1 MDSNKSEE
9 CIEVSA
15 VAKILGVSTTTVY
28 NKLSGDWLP
37 YKRKIG
43 GLTMVELAALT
54 EEQREQAREILS
66 KRSNDFENDWK
77 YVESVLKDQIES
89 LKRENERMEKLL
101 EDANRRIGE
110 KDTTIASLAGQLAEL
125 TERALKTT
133 EQAQFLTAQAQTA
146 AAALPEPETE
156 KRRPFGRWRTKK

>member
-77 YVESVLKDQIES
+77 YVESVLKLQIET
-89 LKRENERMEKLL
+89 LKNENERMEKLL

-125 TERALKTT
+125 TERALKTA

-156 KRRPFGRWRTKK
+156 KRRLFGRWRTKK